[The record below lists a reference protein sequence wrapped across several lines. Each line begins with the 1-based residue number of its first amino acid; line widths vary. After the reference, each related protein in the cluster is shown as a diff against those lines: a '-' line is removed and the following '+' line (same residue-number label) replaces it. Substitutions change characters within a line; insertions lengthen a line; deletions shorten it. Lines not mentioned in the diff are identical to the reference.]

1 MGNVDWFKNAVIYH
15 ILIDRFAGFKLIEN
29 LDKPEFLGGTIGGI
43 IEKLSYIRDLGINTI
58 WISPF
63 YKTSEYHGYHI
74 TDFYDVDQHFGTKKD
89 IEKLIETVHNYDMH
103 IITDFVPNHCSN
115 QHPYFL
121 EAQQNKNSD
130 YRRWFYFIEWPN
142 NYLCFLSF
150 KQLPKINLN
159 YSNARDYIINA
170 AKHWLSLGFDGYR
183 LDHVI
188 GPSHNFW
195 QHFKTEIKSMFP
207 NVVLIGE
214 AWMKGIKF
222 NDLKTINIKHKF
234 LKWIFGSS
242 SDNLLKEYIGELD
255 GALDFRLQELIRDYI
270 VGGRLTEKKFYHQIK
285 SHYKK
290 YPDFYF
296 LPTFL
301 DNHDMNR
308 FLFECKNNKEKLKQA
323 AEIQFSIGQPA
334 IIYYGTEIGM
344 TQKKSVWE
352 YQSNGDL
359 QTRQPMNWIKQDKKL
374 LKFYKNIIKQKI
386 YSLYFNW
393 LHKS

>member
-1 MGNVDWFKNAVIYH
+1 MGNVEWFKNAVIYH
-15 ILIDRFAGFKLIEN
+15 ILIDRYAGFKSTEN
-29 LDKPEFLGGTIGGI
+29 WDKPEFLGGNIKGI
-43 IEKLSYIRDLGINTI
+43 IEKIPYINDLGINTI

-74 TDFYDVDQHFGTKKD
+74 TDFYEVDQHFGTIKD
-89 IEKLIETVHNYDMH
+89 IKKLIETVHNKDMR

-121 EAQQNKNSD
+121 EAQQNKSSE
-130 YRRWFYFIEWPN
+130 YIKWFYFNKWPN
-142 NYLCFLSF
+142 DYLCFLSI

-159 YSNARDYIINA
+159 NSYARDYIINA

-188 GPSHNFW
+188 GPSHRFW
-195 QHFKTEIKSMFP
+195 KQFKTEIKSIFP

-222 NDLKTINIKHKF
+222 NELKTINIKHKF
-234 LKWIFGSS
+234 LKWIFGAS
-242 SDNLLKEYIGELD
+242 SDHLLKEYIGELD
-255 GALDFRLQELIRDYI
+255 GVLDFRLQELIKDY
-270 VGGRLTEKKFYHQIK
+270 VARGKLTKKEFNDELK
-285 SHYKK
+285 NHYRN
-290 YPDFYF
+290 YPNNYF

-301 DNHDMNR
+301 DNHDMDR

-323 AEIQFSIGQPA
+323 AEIQFSIEQPA

-344 TQKKSVWE
+344 TQKRSVWGFPT
-352 YQSNGDL
+352 YGDL
-359 QTRQPMNWIKQDKKL
+359 HARQPMNWNKQDEKLILFYKTLIKQR
-374 LKFYKNIIKQKI
+374 I
-386 YSLYFNW
+386 
-393 LHKS
+393 